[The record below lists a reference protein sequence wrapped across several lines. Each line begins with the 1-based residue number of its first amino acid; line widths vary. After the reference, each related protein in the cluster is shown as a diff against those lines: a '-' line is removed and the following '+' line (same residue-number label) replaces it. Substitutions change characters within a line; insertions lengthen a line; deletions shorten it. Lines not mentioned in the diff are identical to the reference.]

1 MPSTRQNILWVD
13 DEIDLLRP
21 HVLYLESKGY
31 QVTPVANGFDALDL
45 ISKQSFDVVL
55 LDENMPGMAGLDVLA
70 GIQERQ
76 PGLPVIM
83 ITKSEEENIMD
94 EALGQRITDYLIKPV
109 NPSQIFLACKK
120 LFESRDLE
128 RDVTVRDYVRQM
140 GADLGGP
147 PGEKTWDA
155 WSQRYLESVR
165 WDLQLDAVS
174 EESLAQTHDSHM
186 QELNRQFGRFI
197 EANYRGWIEQ
207 APGGRPLL
215 SPDVI
220 PLRVVPRMRDGQ
232 RVALIVLDCL
242 RLDEW
247 LSFESLLPGDI
258 RRERELYCSILPS
271 ATVYARNAL
280 FSGLFPRDIAKQFP
294 SFWEEVQQS
303 EMGMNRFEDELLQSL
318 LQRHRVHTGGARY
331 RKIVRREDAD
341 DLTRQMGSFAD
352 QQLVALVF
360 TFVDSFTHG
369 RSRDAIIA
377 EFAQD
382 LPGMR
387 AHLRTWFER
396 SVALQAIR
404 EMLRQNRIVI
414 VTTDHGSIQ
423 VRRPGI
429 VRADRATSRGV
440 RFKFGRA
447 PNVEEEHAVRVRE
460 PGSFGLPE
468 GGLLKTYIFAREDYF
483 FVYGSKRHEHERLLR
498 GSFQHG
504 GISMDELVVPIV
516 TLFPPGAQAGSGSGA

>member
-1 MPSTRQNILWVD
+1 MPSTRQSILWVD

-21 HVLYLESKGY
+21 HILYLESKGY

-45 ISKQSFDVVL
+45 ITKQGFDVVL

-76 PGLPVIM
+76 PGMPVIM

-128 RDVTVRDYVRQM
+128 RDVTIRDYVRQM
-140 GADLGGP
+140 GPDLGGP
-147 PGEKTWDA
+147 PEEQTWAA
-155 WSQRYLESVR
+155 WADHYLEGVR
-165 WDLQLDAVS
+165 WDLQLDAVA
-174 EESLAQTHDSHM
+174 EQSLAQTHDSHM

-197 EANYRGWIEQ
+197 EASYRGWIEQ
-207 APGGRPLL
+207 APGSRPLL
-215 SPDVI
+215 SPDII
-220 PLRVVPRMRDGQ
+220 PQRIVPRLQDGQ
-232 RVALIVLDCL
+232 RVALVVLDCL

-247 LSFESLLPGDI
+247 LTFESLLPPDI
-258 RRERELYCSILPS
+258 RWDRELYCSILPS
-271 ATVYARNAL
+271 ATVYARNAI
-280 FSGLFPRDIAKQFP
+280 FSGLFPREIAKQFP
-294 SFWEEVQQS
+294 TFWEEVQRS

-318 LQRHRVHTGGARY
+318 LQRYRVHTGGAQY
-331 RKIVRREDAD
+331 RKIVRRDDAD
-341 DLTRQMGSFAD
+341 ELTRQMGSYAD

-360 TFVDSFTHG
+360 TFVDNFTHG

-404 EMLRQNRIVI
+404 EMLRQKRVVI

-423 VRRPGI
+423 VRRPTV
-429 VRADRATSRGV
+429 VRADRDTSKGV
-440 RFKFGRA
+440 RFKFGKA
-447 PNVEEEHAVRVRE
+447 PSVEEEVAVRVRE

-483 FVYGSKRHEHERLLR
+483 FVYGVKRYEHERILR

-504 GISMDELVVPIV
+504 GISMDELIVPMV
-516 TLFPPGAQAGSGSGA
+516 TLYPPGS